1 MSIQSS
7 NGGDSMAYCNYC
19 GEYNTDDSDFCK
31 RCGKMINNTRYNYNN
46 YSSSRDTVYVGNIRR
61 CPVCNEI
68 VPNIATV
75 CNSCGFQFNNTLIN
89 PTLERFS
96 SKIQSFDAQIPTEK
110 NDIYYIKKKSK
121 ENKPSGITIIL
132 LTIFSL
138 LTLFSMFWFIPV
150 VFIYI
155 ILLFKQPTNDK
166 TPPVLT
172 QSELG
177 KSNFIENFVY
187 PNDSETIIELLQY
200 IKNKIRITA
209 ELKADK
215 DSLYWSNIW
224 LNKAEQLYSKSR
236 VSLGNDTIVEQI
248 YQDIKS
254 LHLNYLQNYKKNLL
268 KQRPF
273 VLVKFLSGLAFSF
286 RLIFIIFSPIS

>member
-1 MSIQSS
+1 M
-7 NGGDSMAYCNYC
+7 
-19 GEYNTDDSDFCK
+19 
-31 RCGKMINNTRYNYNN
+31 
-46 YSSSRDTVYVGNIRR
+46 
-61 CPVCNEI
+61 
-68 VPNIATV
+68 
-75 CNSCGFQFNNTLIN
+75 
-89 PTLERFS
+89 
-96 SKIQSFDAQIPTEK
+96 
-110 NDIYYIKKKSK
+110 
-121 ENKPSGITIIL
+121 
-132 LTIFSL
+132 
-138 LTLFSMFWFIPV
+138 
-150 VFIYI
+150 
-155 ILLFKQPTNDK
+155 
-166 TPPVLT
+166 
-172 QSELG
+172 
-177 KSNFIENFVY
+177 
-187 PNDSETIIELLQY
+187 QY